1 MGSAPS
7 EPLRRKNFRTSH
19 IVVFQPNIMEL
30 RCQSEYVCVCCEYS
44 GRHACFCVLDVN
56 ESSALFLCITTCDV
70 ILRTSAHNP
79 TGGAAVGSSQ
89 IRLRFSGSASVVK
102 EQRVGQPCGGAVQS
116 WAEGPRRLST
126 LRRSTDTSSP
136 PTIESSVFPEPD
148 PGIERDRY
156 PD

>member
-89 IRLRFSGSASVVK
+89 IRLRFSGSASV
-102 EQRVGQPCGGAVQS
+102 GQGAAGRPALWRCGAKLGRRTQEAFHTPPEHRHVQS
-116 WAEGPRRLST
+116 TDNREQCLS
-126 LRRSTDTSSP
+126 RARSWN
-136 PTIESSVFPEPD
+136 
-148 PGIERDRY
+148 
-156 PD
+156 